1 MTASY
6 PYRRALVTGASSG
19 IGDALARGLAAR
31 GAALVLVARR
41 GDRLEALA
49 AELRTAHGV
58 QVEVLVAD
66 LTDVEQLQTVEKRL
80 QSHED
85 PIDLLVNNAGS
96 GTTGAF
102 STLPAQGEADKVA
115 LNVVAVLRLSRA
127 VLPRLIEAR
136 HGGILNMSSLAAV
149 TPSPLNVTYSAS
161 KAFVTSMSESLSR
174 ETRGTGVHVTA
185 LLPGPARTELTDEEK
200 FVITLPKFLWMSP
213 ERIAE
218 RGLAAVAAG
227 KILSMPSRP
236 LALATVLGQRMP
248 RRLGY
253 LIGDRVWR
261 TPGA

>member
-1 MTASY
+1 MTETY

-31 GAALVLVARR
+31 GVALVLVARR
-41 GDRLEALA
+41 ADRLEKLA
-49 AELRTAHGV
+49 AELRAAHGV
-58 QVEVLVAD
+58 EVEVLVAD
-66 LTDVEQLQTVEKRL
+66 LTDAEQIQTVEKRL
-80 QSHED
+80 AVHED

-96 GTTGAF
+96 GTTGALA
-102 STLPAQGEADKVA
+102 TLPPSGEVSKVA
-115 LNVVAVLRLSRA
+115 LNVMAVLRLSRA
-127 VLPRLIEAR
+127 VLPRLIEAG

-185 LLPGPARTELTDEEK
+185 VLPGPAVTELTDEER
-200 FVITLPKFLWMSP
+200 FVITLPKFLWMTP
-213 ERIAE
+213 EQIAE
-218 RGLAAVAAG
+218 RGLKAVAAG
-227 KILSMPSRP
+227 KTICMPSRV
-236 LALATVLGQRMP
+236 LGVATVLGQRMP

-261 TPGA
+261 APGS